1 MIKDNFLKLM
11 FNILKKVQYHLAE
24 GMKVGKVEKLV
35 SDLNDKTE
43 YAIHIKKL
51 KHALNHE
58 LVLKKL
64 IE

>member
-1 MIKDNFLKLM
+1 M